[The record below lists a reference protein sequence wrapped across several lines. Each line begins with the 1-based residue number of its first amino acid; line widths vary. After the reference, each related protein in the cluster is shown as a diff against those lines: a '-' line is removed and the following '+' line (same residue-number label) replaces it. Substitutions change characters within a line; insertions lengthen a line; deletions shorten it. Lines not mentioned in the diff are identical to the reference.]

1 MAICS
6 LIFQLFAEAT
16 DVNQLLEMIRATV
29 LQDKITLDGETQNLQ
44 LMNPAGFFLKYH
56 MPTMPS
62 AVGSAETASLTKGYY
77 KGVVF
82 DIPGAEVN
90 LGGTWTPVTAANRD
104 AIMAK
109 NPFTLQWRINGT
121 LLRKYGYKTGDT
133 VKGTVIA
140 VDDQWHGLNL
150 SKEIS
155 FQVK

>member
-1 MAICS
+1 MADLC
-6 LIFQLFAEAT
+6 FQMYAEVA
-16 DVNQLLEMIRATV
+16 DANQLLSMIRSSSGLT
-29 LQDKITLDGETQNLQ
+29 DHIRFNGEDQPLI

-62 AVGSAETASLTKGYY
+62 AVGSGETVSLTKGYY

-90 LGGTWTPVTAANRD
+90 LSGTWTPATAANRD
-104 AIMAK
+104 AIMAQ
-109 NPFTLQWRINGT
+109 NPFPLKWRLNGAMLT
-121 LLRKYGYKTGDT
+121 KYGYKTGD
-133 VKGTVIA
+133 VVRGSVIA

-155 FQVK
+155 FLVK

>member
-1 MAICS
+1 MADLC
-6 LIFQLFAEAT
+6 FQMYAEVA
-16 DVNQLLEMIRATV
+16 DVDQLLTMIRSTC
-29 LQDKITLDGETQNLQ
+29 LTDYIRFNGETQNLQ

-56 MPTMPS
+56 MPTMPT
-62 AVGSAETASLTKGYY
+62 AVGSAETLTLTKGYY

-90 LGGTWTPVTAANRD
+90 LGGTWTAVTAANRD

-121 LLRKYGYKTGDT
+121 LLRKYGYKTGDM

-150 SKEIS
+150 SKEIT